1 MTLRRLKLFV
11 FGLVG
16 VAGTAV
22 AGVLVFAPDALGE
35 LYPTLRDVTEMVEPL
50 WVGAVVGLVGLL
62 AAWHVGHGG
71 EGETG
76 FDGAVETPPES
87 VSAEATPMAGARL
100 DDRYAAAVA
109 DEPGAMGAMVDRLRT
124 TAVTTY
130 ALEVEVGRERAERAV
145 AAGEWTDDAV
155 AAALL
160 APEATQPLLARLRLW
175 LDPESERERR
185 VERTVSAIGELGGG
199 TN

>member
-1 MTLRRLKLFV
+1 MNPYRLKLLV

-22 AGVLVFAPDALGE
+22 AGVLVFAPAALGE
-35 LYPTLRDVTEMVEPL
+35 ALPALRAVTEMVAPL
-50 WVGAVVGLVGLL
+50 WVGALVGVVGLV
-62 AAWHVGHGG
+62 AAWHVGRGG
-71 EGETG
+71 RDGTT

-87 VSAEATPMAGARL
+87 VNAEETPLAGARL
-100 DDRYAAAVA
+100 DDRYASAVA
-109 DEPGAMGAMVDRLRT
+109 DEPGAMDAMVDRLRT

-130 ALEVEVGRERAERAV
+130 ALEAELSRERADRAV

-160 APEATQPLLARLRLW
+160 APDRPQPLLARLRRW

-185 VERTVSAIGELGGG
+185 VKRTLDAIEALGG
-199 TN
+199 TE

>member
-1 MTLRRLKLFV
+1 MTLHRLKLFV

-22 AGVLVFAPDALGE
+22 AGVLVFAPAVLGE
-35 LYPTLRDVTEMVEPL
+35 LYPTLRDATEMVDPL

-62 AAWHVGHGG
+62 AAWHLEPGG
-71 EGETG
+71 QGETA
-76 FDGAVETPPES
+76 FDGAVERPPES
-87 VSAEATPMAGARL
+87 VRAEATPMAGARL
-100 DDRYAAAVA
+100 DGRYESAIA
-109 DEPGAMGAMVDRLRT
+109 DEPGAMDAMVDRLRT

-130 ALEVEVGRERAERAV
+130 ALEGEVARERAERAV

-160 APEATQPLLARLRLW
+160 APGTAQPLLARLRLW

-185 VERTVSAIGELGGG
+185 VRRTLTAIEALGGP
-199 TN
+199 N

>member
-1 MTLRRLKLFV
+1 VNVHRLTLSV

-22 AGVLVFAPDALGE
+22 AAVLVFAPGALGE
-35 LYPTLRDVTEMVEPL
+35 LYPTLRDVSEMVDPL
-50 WVGAVVGLVGLL
+50 WVGAGVGVVGLL
-62 AAWHVGHGG
+62 AAWHLGPDGQ
-71 EGETG
+71 GETG

-87 VSAEATPMAGARL
+87 VSAGATPMAGAGL
-100 DDRYAAAVA
+100 DERYESAVA
-109 DEPGAMGAMVDRLRT
+109 DEPGAMDAMVDRLRA

-130 ALEVEVGRERAERAV
+130 ALEAEVARERAEQVV

-160 APEATQPLLARLRLW
+160 SSGTTQPLLARLRLW

-185 VERTVSAIGELGGG
+185 MQRTLGAIEALGG